1 MNILIATD
9 GSEYARCALDFMLRF
24 PFPRESKMTVLNVV
38 NDIPMTEEELSFLDE
53 DQNEMLEDANEYLM
67 KDAEE
72 LVARESKRLV
82 EDGWPV
88 ESIVKTGSPVDQ
100 ILHVAKKIKADLIV
114 LGSHGSGR
122 TKRFLLGS
130 VCDYVM
136 EHAPCSVLIV
146 KAKSCAEAQA
156 EIEPGTNAPYRI
168 TVAYDHT
175 PVAKDVL
182 KLCASFPL
190 EKTSKIN
197 VVYVMPLITM
207 YRQDIRSH
215 INNIWIKKEQM
226 MKEQLENAV
235 NLLEWPVPDV
245 TTQLREADS
254 ISNELLNAA
263 EEAQSDL
270 IMIGYKD
277 KGVIQRF
284 LQGSASHRMARYGDS
299 TVWVVRKKRKKN
311 K

>member
-1 MNILIATD
+1 MKILIATG

-24 PFPRESKMTVLNVV
+24 PFPRDSKMTLLNVV
-38 NDIPMTEEELSFLDE
+38 NAIPMSEEELGLLNE
-53 DQNEMLEDANEYLM
+53 DQSEMLEDANEYLM

-72 LVARESKRLV
+72 LVAGERKRLL

-88 ESIVKTGSPVDQ
+88 ESMVKKGSPVDQ
-100 ILHVAKKIKADLIV
+100 ILHVAKEIKADLIV

-146 KAKSCAEAQA
+146 KPKSCSVPQP
-156 EIEPGTNAPYRI
+156 EIEPGTNAPYQI

-190 EKTSKIN
+190 EETSKIN
-197 VVYVMPLITM
+197 VVYVMPVITM

-215 INNIWIKKEQM
+215 INSIWMQKEQM
-226 MKEQLENAV
+226 MKEQLDKAV
-235 NLLEWPVPDV
+235 KEHDWAVPDV

-254 ISNELLNAA
+254 ISDELLNAA
-263 EEAQSDL
+263 EETQSDL

-284 LQGSASHRMARYGDS
+284 IQGSASHRMARYGDS
-299 TVWVVRKKRKKN
+299 TVWVVRKKRKKG
-311 K
+311 